1 MELQF
6 FGAAGEVT
14 GSCHILTVRG
24 RRVLLDCGLIQ
35 GSREHERRNRAPW
48 PFDPAKLDAVI
59 LSHAHID
66 HSGRL
71 PLLVKDGYGGPVYAQ
86 RATRDLCRIMLRDC
100 GFIAEKEAESENRKR
115 LRKGLTPVSP
125 LFTVGDAAAAMRRFR
140 PVAYDERIDVLP
152 GLALRF
158 RDAGHILGS
167 CIVELFLS
175 EGGVERKLV
184 FSGDLGQS
192 GAPILRDPTPIG
204 EADLVLMESTY
215 GDRNH
220 RSREATVVELGEIFR
235 AAVAGGGNVL
245 IPAFAVGRTQELLYH
260 MSLHRDE
267 WGLDQ
272 WHVFLDSP
280 MAIEA
285 SEVYARYAHLYDT
298 EARALWSRRGGGPGL
313 LPRFTLSRT
322 ANQSRAINRLQ
333 QGAVVI
339 AGSGMCEGGRI
350 KHHLKNNV
358 WRKGCHVVIVGYQ
371 AVGTLGR
378 RLVDGARHIRLWG
391 ETIRVAATVHT
402 VGGLSA
408 HADQAELFRWYEG
421 FRSRPPVFLVHG
433 EAKAQ
438 EALRGRLRDELTAP
452 VRIAAPG
459 QRYDLAAKRLTD
471 TPRRHA

>member
-1 MELQF
+1 MELRF

-14 GSCHILTVRG
+14 GSCHILTVAG

-35 GSREHERRNRAPW
+35 GSREDEQRNRSPW
-48 PFDPAKLDAVI
+48 PFDPSEVDAVI

-71 PLLVKDGYGGPVYAQ
+71 PLLVKDGYRGPVYAQ

-100 GFIAEKEAESENRKR
+100 GFIAEKEADSENRKR
-115 LRKGLTPVSP
+115 LRKGLAPVKP
-125 LFTVGDAAAAMRRFR
+125 LFTVADAGYAMRRFR
-140 PVAYDERIDVLP
+140 GLPYGERTEVVP
-152 GLALRF
+152 GLELRF

-167 CIVELFLS
+167 CIVELFLK

-184 FSGDLGQS
+184 FSGDLGQT
-192 GAPILRDPTPIG
+192 GAPILRDPEIVE
-204 EADLVLMESTY
+204 EADLVLLESTY

-220 RSREATVVELGEIFR
+220 RSREATIDELGEIFNGAR
-235 AAVAGGGNVL
+235 HDGGNIL
-245 IPAFAVGRTQELLYH
+245 IPAFAVGRTQELIYH
-260 MSLHRDE
+260 MSLNRDA
-267 WGLDQ
+267 WGIER

-285 SEVYARYAHLYDT
+285 SEVYARYAHLYD
-298 EARALWSRRGGGPGL
+298 EDASRLWQRRGGGPGI

-322 ANQSRAINRLQ
+322 ANQSRAINRIS

-358 WRKGCHVVIVGYQ
+358 WRAGCHVIIVGYQ
-371 AVGTLGR
+371 AHGTLGR

-391 ETIRVAATVHT
+391 ETIRVAATIHT

-408 HADQAELFRWYEG
+408 HADQQGLFDWYAG
-421 FRSRPPVFLVHG
+421 FRTRPPVFLVHG
-433 EAKAQ
+433 ERAAQ
-438 EALRGRLRDELTAP
+438 ERLQGRLRDELQAKA
-452 VRIAAPG
+452 RIAEAG
-459 QRYDLAAKRLTD
+459 QRYDLIDSRLKPSSGRAA
-471 TPRRHA
+471 